1 MRRLPITSTADEDPY
16 GHETRLWHL
25 DREAFRARIR
35 GLAGGALVFL
45 GLAAPLVYAVIEY
58 RDRLA

>member
-1 MRRLPITSTADEDPY
+1 MTDEDPY